1 MDIYLH
7 VFFLPQNDIT
17 PLHVA
22 SKRGNAN
29 MVKLLLDRGAKI
41 DAKTRV
47 SLSVN
52 AVSDCGIL
60 ASDLL
65 VAVRLKSFIF
75 LAGYRGCTAFLFY
88 KMVAV
93 GC

>member
-1 MDIYLH
+1 MNICFHVLFC
-7 VFFLPQNDIT
+7 VFFLSQNDIT

-47 SLSVN
+47 SFSVN
-52 AVSDCGIL
+52 AVSDCME
-60 ASDLL
+60 
-65 VAVRLKSFIF
+65 F
-75 LAGYRGCTAFLFY
+75 LPLTC
-88 KMVAV
+88 
-93 GC
+93 

>member
-1 MDIYLH
+1 MFCFL
-7 VFFLPQNDIT
+7 LPQNDIT

-47 SLSVN
+47 SFSMN
-52 AVSDCGIL
+52 T
-60 ASDLL
+60 ASGHVEFLL
-65 VAVRLKSFIF
+65 L
-75 LAGYRGCTAFLFY
+75 T
-88 KMVAV
+88 
-93 GC
+93 